1 MFKATD
7 ELDRVQV
14 TTDKHVMLTPD
25 GFKKLHTDLEAYAQ
39 AGKPLGGFYEGIF
52 ELDMKADIFIGF
64 STGAI
69 LIMEKR
75 FKYAETKD

>member
-7 ELDRVQV
+7 EIDRVQV
-14 TTDKHVMLTPD
+14 SAGEHVMLTPD
-25 GFKKLHTDLEAYAQ
+25 GFRKLHTDLEAYSDT
-39 AGKPLGGFYEGIF
+39 GKPLGGFYESIF
-52 ELDMKADIFIGF
+52 DLEIKADVFICF

-69 LIMEKR
+69 LVMEKR